1 MDISF
6 SEEHERFR
14 QEVKEFL
21 ESALTPELLA
31 GSAACPGMFQ
41 DYEINMK
48 WHKILYEKGW
58 IAPSWP
64 KEFGGT
70 GWDLTQRYIWTTE
83 TTLADAPKT
92 APMGLGMCG
101 PMLIGHGTREQKA
114 YYLPRI
120 LSGEDYWCQGYSE
133 PSSGSDLASL
143 SLKASQ
149 DGDALV
155 LNGSKIWTSHAHF
168 ALSLIHISEPTRP
181 Y

>member
-1 MDISF
+1 MKISF
-6 SEEHERFR
+6 SKEHEKFR

-21 ESALTPELLA
+21 KSALTPELLA

-48 WHKILYEKGW
+48 WHKILYKKGW
-58 IAPSWP
+58 IAPAWP

-83 TTLADAPKT
+83 AAFADAPKT

-101 PMLIGHGTREQKA
+101 PMLIGHGTEAQKT

-120 LSGEDYWCQGYSE
+120 LSGAVSYTH
-133 PSSGSDLASL
+133 LTL
-143 SLKASQ
+143 
-149 DGDALV
+149 
-155 LNGSKIWTSHAHF
+155 
-168 ALSLIHISEPTRP
+168 PTKRIV
-181 Y
+181 